1 MGRLY
6 STAGRTTPRRH
17 DRPPRIGDNH
27 AAEGERD
34 RVKVAIV
41 LNARAGAARSR
52 LTPAQVQEFARE
64 TLTCQGAEPLILVTE
79 GQGHARE
86 LARQA
91 VDEGADVVCAWGGD
105 GTVNEVAS
113 GLVYG
118 RGVMAVVPA
127 GSGNGFAREL
137 GVPLDK
143 AGALA
148 VAVHGRTRR
157 VDVGE
162 LNGRLFVNTAGFGL
176 DASVAH
182 AFAVAPRGARGFPA
196 YVRASIRHLWGF
208 PGRRCVVRID
218 GREWCAGPMKMI
230 TLANTRQWGNDA
242 LIAPHA
248 RPDDGV
254 LDLVA
259 LRDLAIGSLAVQ
271 AWRLWTGSFDRIG
284 AVSMVTFRHAEIDAD
299 TEWPVHIDGEPAGY
313 ARRLS
318 VVVKPQALNVRVPG

>member
-1 MGRLY
+1 M
-6 STAGRTTPRRH
+6 
-17 DRPPRIGDNH
+17 
-27 AAEGERD
+27 
-34 RVKVAIV
+34 
-41 LNARAGAARSR
+41 
-52 LTPAQVQEFARE
+52 TPAQVEEFARE
-64 TLTCQGAEPLILVTE
+64 TLTGLGATPLILLTE
-79 GQGHARE
+79 GPGHARE
-86 LARQA
+86 LARLA
-91 VDEGADVVCAWGGD
+91 VDDGADVVCAWGGD

-113 GLVYG
+113 GLVHG

-148 VAVHGRTRR
+148 VAVRGRTRR

-196 YVRASIRHLWGF
+196 YVRASVRHLWGF
-208 PGRRCVVRID
+208 PGRRCVVRVD
-218 GREWCAGPMKMI
+218 GQEWCVGAMKMM
-230 TLANTRQWGNDA
+230 TLANTRQWGNGA
-242 LIAPHA
+242 LVAPRA

-259 LRDLAIGSLAVQ
+259 LRDVPIGSLALQ
-271 AWRLWTGSFDRIG
+271 AWRLWTGSLDRIG
-284 AVSMVTFRHAEIDAD
+284 AVSMVTFRHAEIGTDE
-299 TEWPVHIDGEPAGY
+299 EWPVHIDGEPAGY
-313 ARRLS
+313 ARSLS
-318 VVVKPQALNVRVPG
+318 VVVKPEALAVKVPR